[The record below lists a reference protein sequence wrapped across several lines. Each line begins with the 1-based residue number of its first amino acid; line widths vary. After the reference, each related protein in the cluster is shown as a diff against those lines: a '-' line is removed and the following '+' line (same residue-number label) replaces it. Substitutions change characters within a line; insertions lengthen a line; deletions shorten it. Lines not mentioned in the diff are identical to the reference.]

1 MSDDPKPFDDLLSKV
16 TQEFYVRGGRLYAHE
31 AEAAKLDR
39 QTIEL
44 KCEAGGSLFGHG
56 SSIVIGDDEHP
67 RANPFDDDD
76 DDGAEETSS
85 DKPVEMEKGWRLET
99 LPTMVSIY
107 PVDEAWIADSATRH
121 DGKPVRGLLS
131 YHPAIVSAGEA
142 ANDKRPMVSAWV
154 AVGPDT
160 FRLLR
165 DELLTFKDYDFS
177 LSLDLRFE
185 RANITPNWIGR
196 QVAWSGEGSIAV
208 EGMTVLWK
216 REDWSPDFRRRKAR
230 ANTKPEPGSEPSR
243 EHRDAMDAAAR
254 VEAAVTKL
262 TTPLWLILG
271 ALAALLFFHR

>member
-1 MSDDPKPFDDLLSKV
+1 MTDETRPFDELLSKV

-31 AEAAKLDR
+31 AEAGKLDR

-44 KCEAGGSLFGHG
+44 KCEAGGSLFHG

-76 DDGAEETSS
+76 DDET
-85 DKPVEMEKGWRLET
+85 DEARANQPVETERGWRLET
-99 LPTMVSIY
+99 LHTMVSIY
-107 PVDEAWIADSATRH
+107 PVDEAWIAESAGRH
-121 DGKPVRGLLS
+121 DGKPIRGLLS
-131 YHPAIVSAGEA
+131 YHPAIVTSDGA
-142 ANDKRPMVSAWV
+142 ANEKRPMVSAWV

-165 DELLTFKDYDFS
+165 DELLSFKDFAFS

-185 RANITPNWIGR
+185 RASVTPNWIGR
-196 QVAWSGEGSIAV
+196 QVAWDGEGSIPV
-208 EGMTVLWK
+208 DGMTVLWK

-230 ANTKPEPGSEPSR
+230 SNTKPDLTPEPSR
-243 EHRDAMDAAAR
+243 EHSDAMGAAAR
-254 VEAAVTKL
+254 IEAAVSKL